1 MGLLRDSFTMSQNE
15 NQTFEDVLGYYFAR
29 TFCLGSFP
37 LFGTDVPLSSQM
49 VWSTSLNSS
58 TGFKMENYD
67 SSGLVYDWVDK
78 NKLILTEI

>member
-1 MGLLRDSFTMSQNE
+1 MHERIQK
-15 NQTFEDVLGYYFAR
+15 
-29 TFCLGSFP
+29 GSFP

-58 TGFKMENYD
+58 TGCKMENHD